1 MAENG
6 LVQPELAPDS
16 APPET
21 PGLSKKTVFG
31 SLLLS
36 FGALALIAYYTF
48 DAKAFLAEAEDIRWS
63 LFGVGL
69 VFLVFRVLFGAW
81 RMQFASQGQLDFMH
95 SLRGQL
101 AWDFFSN
108 VTPSALGGGPFA
120 AVYVAKDRE
129 IPLGEASGILLFTM
143 LLDQLVT
150 ATSTLLVLIGA
161 MFFSLLPEDFS
172 GLGMG
177 ALVIYLV
184 GTLLYTVVLGYSTIF
199 KPEWVQQVAA
209 WTTSFKFLR
218 RFRMRAIR
226 ETSHLKYRA
235 KILRSQP
242 VSFYVYGY
250 LLSIAS
256 WISRYLM
263 LLFMVWSVY
272 PLLLKGLFFMRSVAM
287 TLASLVLPTPGGA
300 GGVEALYY
308 AFLRDLM
315 PEPLLV
321 PTLLAFRFFGYF
333 IFIGAGGYLTMHGA
347 TRFAERLARR
357 KQARLGKKAAHM
369 AHNG

>member
-6 LVQPELAPDS
+6 LRPQALAPES
-16 APPET
+16 ATPET

-36 FGALALIAYYTF
+36 FAALGLIGYYTF
-48 DAKAFLAEAEDIRWS
+48 DVEAFLNEVEHIRWS
-63 LFGVGL
+63 LFAVGL
-69 VFLVFRVLFGAW
+69 GFLVLRVAFGAW
-81 RMQFASQGQLDFMH
+81 RMQYASQGQLDFMH

-108 VTPSALGGGPFA
+108 VTPSAVGGGPFA
-120 AVYVAKDRE
+120 AVYVAKDRD

-150 ATSTLLVLIGA
+150 ATSTLLVLVGA
-161 MFFSLLPEDFS
+161 LFFSLLPENFS

-177 ALVIYLV
+177 ALLIYLI

-199 KPEWVQQVAA
+199 RPEWVQKAAA
-209 WTTSFKFLR
+209 WTTSFKMLR

-235 KILRSQP
+235 VILRSQP
-242 VSFYVYGY
+242 ARFYVIGY

-256 WISRYLM
+256 WVARYLM

-272 PLLLKGLFFMRSVAM
+272 PLLLKGLFFMRSIAM

-300 GGVEALYY
+300 GGIEALYY
-308 AFLRDLM
+308 AFLSDLM
-315 PEPLLV
+315 PEPFLV

-333 IFIGAGGYLTMHGA
+333 IFIGAGGYLTLHGA
-347 TRFAERLARR
+347 RRFAERLAKR
-357 KQARLGKKAAHM
+357 KAARLEKKAHSVAQ
-369 AHNG
+369 

>member
-6 LVQPELAPDS
+6 LVLPKLPLDS
-16 APPET
+16 ASPET

-36 FGALALIAYYTF
+36 FGALGLIGYYTF
-48 DAKAFLAEAEDIRWS
+48 DVDAFLDEAEHIRWS
-63 LFGVGL
+63 LFAIGL
-69 VFLVFRVLFGAW
+69 VFLVLRVLFGAW
-81 RMQFASQGQLDFMH
+81 RMQFASHGQLDFMH

-120 AVYVAKDRE
+120 AVYVAKDRD

-150 ATSTLLVLIGA
+150 ATSTLLVLFGA
-161 MFFSLLPEDFS
+161 LFFSLLPENFS

-177 ALVIYLV
+177 ALLTYLV
-184 GTLLYTVVLGYSTIF
+184 GTLIYTVVLGYSTIF
-199 KPEWVQQVAA
+199 KPEWVQQAAA
-209 WTTSFKFLR
+209 WTTNFKMLR
-218 RFRMRAIR
+218 RFRRRAIR
-226 ETSHLKYRA
+226 ETSHLKHRA
-235 KILRSQP
+235 VVLRSQP
-242 VSFYVYGY
+242 VSFYLYGY

-256 WISRYLM
+256 WIARYLM

-272 PLLLKGLFFMRSVAM
+272 PLLLKGLFFMRSIAM

-300 GGVEALYY
+300 GGIEALYY
-308 AFLRDLM
+308 AFLSDLM
-315 PEPLLV
+315 PEALLV

-333 IFIGAGGYLTMHGA
+333 IFIGAGAYLTMHGA
-347 TRFAERLARR
+347 RRFAERLARR
-357 KQARLGKKAAHM
+357 KQARQEKKAAHM
-369 AHNG
+369 AH